1 MRFPFTIQ
9 NTTAFNSLPFQV
21 TGEERMVP
29 RNRTS
34 STLIISLQ
42 LIVLVLS
49 PKGNCLS
56 LDDRTQLKQLT
67 EEFVRK
73 TNSIIFLIIHSN
85 VN

>member
-1 MRFPFTIQ
+1 MMT
-9 NTTAFNSLPFQV
+9 
-21 TGEERMVP
+21 

-42 LIVLVLS
+42 VIVLVLVLS
-49 PKGNCLS
+49 PTANCFS
-56 LDDRTQLKQLT
+56 LDDRAQLKQLT

-73 TNSIIFLIIHSN
+73 TNSIFFLIIHSN